1 MKQYMMT
8 YHAACERLDRL
19 TLIATHIGWGE
30 VVLEYVDYEQQ
41 ARISIT
47 NTGILIV
54 KSYDGSSVVT
64 AYPARPL
71 KLVSIYK
78 AQGYVRV
85 PQYLFEKAA
94 KNEHI
99 MRKYGCH

>member
-30 VVLEYVDYEQQ
+30 VILEYVDYEHQ
-41 ARISIT
+41 ACISLT

-54 KSYDGSSVVT
+54 KSYDGSSIVT
-64 AYPARPL
+64 AYPVRPL

-78 AQGYVRV
+78 AQGYTHA

-94 KNEHI
+94 KNEQI